1 MSSPQDA
8 LDKQTKK
15 DNNNS
20 SNANPFTAG
29 TADYYRYQL
38 SQSQKASSQELQNSA
53 EQKVNYEALQKATKD
68 AQDKAITSGQPQT
81 VTKQDIQTARQNI
94 LDTKYLVRDVPTTEV
109 LGPNS
114 NKPTVITPGYKEYS
128 IPVIDKKSQDD
139 ALRANYSEF
148 QKANLAA
155 QNASLTQDRQANIA
169 RQYENFKAQ
178 QNQNAAGNA
187 TAYGRS
193 PVRYEV
199 NLNDSLSGPKQE
211 ENFTRMSKPADFGGK
226 QFEIETAS
234 QANAR
239 RISESNQNI
248 KRGIVD
254 YGAEIVSFPFEVGAM
269 LGIKQSGDIAKGI
282 KQAAGVDES
291 KPVVSPSGLAF
302 SEIGLGIAT
311 AVGDTERQ
319 KNLSAQ
325 VEAQKQGISER
336 PGEFLTTSL
345 IDLAPVGGFK
355 GALKN
360 PIKLQRAFAETTDV
374 TLEGKA
380 AAIPKEVIVP
390 KAPQFE
396 RVSLDLGTG
405 AAKQVE
411 TRPFESTTVDLGKGA
426 VKTPE
431 VRTVKFE
438 QVISKP
444 QVEKPAQAFVNTT
457 VDLGQGNTLLGP
469 LSAASKPKTS
479 SFKGLTSKPR
489 RTRETDDSSAPT
501 GTTTD
506 NGSSGTVTV
515 LEAPATETTTVEAAT
530 VAPQDASISAG
541 SVESGGEISG
551 GSVASPQT
559 NQQIHIEKV
568 NPSQSV
574 KIKPAEFGKVSP
586 QKPKETIEDQAR
598 KQVGET
604 LGFKQ
609 QEQVKLQN
617 QTKPVQKPITAGV
630 TLSSVTTRP
639 AITQKPQQNLRIEP
653 IRPARTTPTFKQ
665 EQARIQRVET
675 TKPAKVETKN
685 PFEFANIPKF
695 KPGQPRPT
703 KIVIPKPRFVPKERV
718 VPSPLPKPNL
728 GALGRRVKA
737 KKAEFTG
744 IKDLSV
750 ANIAF
755 PSLSIDTGKGDQ
767 ALGARRL
774 LNERKNKSKK
784 GGSKK
789 KKGLLDF

>member
-8 LDKQTKK
+8 LDKQTKR
-15 DNNNS
+15 DNSNSS
-20 SNANPFTAG
+20 SNANPYAAG
-29 TADYYRYQL
+29 TVDYYRYQL
-38 SQSQKASSQELQNSA
+38 SQSQNANPQQQLQNSA

-68 AQDKAITSGQPQT
+68 AQDKAIASGTPQT
-81 VTKQDIQTARQNI
+81 VSKQDIQTARQNI
-94 LDTKYLVRDVPTTEV
+94 LDTKYLDVTQST
-109 LGPNS
+109 PN
-114 NKPTVITPGYKEYS
+114 KQVYS
-128 IPVIDKKSQDD
+128 IPVIDKKSQGD

-155 QNASLTQDRQANIA
+155 QNASLAKDRQASIES
-169 RQYENFKAQ
+169 QYENFKAQ
-178 QNQNAAGNA
+178 QNRAAGGNT

-199 NLNDSLSGPKQE
+199 NLSDSLSGPKQE
-211 ENFTRMSKPADFGGK
+211 ENFTRMSKPADFGGR

-239 RISESNQNI
+239 RISESNQDI
-248 KRGIVD
+248 KRGVVD
-254 YGAEIVSFPFEVGAM
+254 YGAEIVSFPFAVGAM

-282 KQAAGVDES
+282 KQAAGVDET

-302 SEIGLGIAT
+302 SEVGLGIAT

-325 VEAQKQGISER
+325 VEAQKKGISER

-355 GALKN
+355 GAIKN

-374 TLEGKA
+374 TLEAKA
-380 AAIPKEVIVP
+380 AAIPKDVIVSE
-390 KAPQFE
+390 APQFE
-396 RVSLDLGTG
+396 RVSLDLGAG

-411 TRPFESTTVDLGKGA
+411 TRPFESTAVELGKGA

-438 QVISKP
+438 QVIANKP
-444 QVEKPAQAFVNTT
+444 QVEKPAQTFVNTT
-457 VDLGQGNTLLGP
+457 VDLGQGNTMLGP
-469 LSAASKPKTS
+469 LSAASKPKAS
-479 SFKGLTSKPR
+479 SLKDIAVPK
-489 RTRETDDSSAPT
+489 RTKETGDSST
-501 GTTTD
+501 STRN

-515 LEAPATETTTVEAAT
+515 LEAPATETTAVDVAS
-530 VAPQDASISAG
+530 VAPQDASVSAG
-541 SVESGGEISG
+541 SVESADISG

-574 KIKPAEFGKVSP
+574 KVKPAEFGKVKP

-609 QEQVKLQN
+609 QEQIKLQN
-617 QTKPVQKPITAGV
+617 QTKPAQRPITAGV
-630 TLSSVTTRP
+630 TLSSVTARP

-653 IRPARTTPTFKQ
+653 IRQIRTTPTFKQ
-665 EQARIQRVET
+665 EQTRVQRVET
-675 TKPAKVETKN
+675 PKPAKVETQN
-685 PFEFANIPKF
+685 PFSFTSVPKF

-703 KIVIPKPRFVPKERV
+703 KIVIPKPRFVPKERT
-718 VPSPLPKPNL
+718 VPGTLPKPNL
-728 GALGRRVKA
+728 GALGRKVKA

-774 LNERKNKSKK
+774 LEGNKKK
-784 GGSKK
+784 GGNKK
-789 KKGLLDF
+789 KKAGLLDF